1 MQTKEIYLKR
11 IFSTFIIF
19 TLILVFII
27 NEYFNTPERYGDDIF
42 LIQGS
47 ILSVIVTIILINF
60 LLFQYNKIIEKIISF
75 KNTYIK
81 LSGFWIIFILSIL
94 YKYLIFQFNI
104 YGNYT
109 DTIEGIFF
117 NNEFNDY
124 KLYNYI
130 AYFFYNLSPNHNAYL
145 FIFNNVLG
153 SISLSFFYLIL
164 KNINKFTSLNHIV
177 VILIMMYMPM
187 IALETILRVD
197 MLYIF
202 LLITSIYTIILIVDY
217 PTKINIMIFL
227 SIMLL
232 MTFTREQTF
241 YFLPLYL
248 IYILINNFDKK
259 VFVSLSLIIIVT
271 IPSLLIADSNQKN
284 YGVSSKYRDFHL
296 IVKMAQYGYLNE
308 NIIKGYENKL
318 STDAQ
323 GLLHEIKHVYE
334 TNILPHKR
342 KSSVNSEAYSYYLFR
357 PDQETIRQKSLI
369 TESNVDVDKIHNLII
384 NQLSLLLS
392 KQNSID
398 LQTFDKKISSLKNN
412 LTKQREK
419 EMLMFIKSLI
429 IHQYLTKTEKVL
441 GNTMMCK
448 INDTNQYK
456 INCLIGIV
464 KSIVNKKYIKNR
476 SDNWYYTKTAFQF
489 ALMPNDNNI
498 GYSQHNKIHKVQEI
512 ILAMPTLYLTQST
525 LTTTSITGRVP
536 IPVNIGSSQDFYNNN
551 IIPYIFIEKPFQKLY
566 RTPINFWYIFAIWSL
581 ILSIFFM
588 KNIKKRNAHIFMALV
603 PLYYGYFLSF
613 ATYAEFMRLMIPII
627 PFVIYNFMCVI
638 KFLCESYL
646 PKYTI
651 KS

>member
-248 IYILINNFDKK
+248 IYIFNI
-259 VFVSLSLIIIVT
+259 
-271 IPSLLIADSNQKN
+271 
-284 YGVSSKYRDFHL
+284 
-296 IVKMAQYGYLNE
+296 YLN
-308 NIIKGYENKL
+308 
-318 STDAQ
+318 
-323 GLLHEIKHVYE
+323 
-334 TNILPHKR
+334 
-342 KSSVNSEAYSYYLFR
+342 
-357 PDQETIRQKSLI
+357 
-369 TESNVDVDKIHNLII
+369 
-384 NQLSLLLS
+384 
-392 KQNSID
+392 
-398 LQTFDKKISSLKNN
+398 
-412 LTKQREK
+412 
-419 EMLMFIKSLI
+419 
-429 IHQYLTKTEKVL
+429 
-441 GNTMMCK
+441 
-448 INDTNQYK
+448 
-456 INCLIGIV
+456 
-464 KSIVNKKYIKNR
+464 
-476 SDNWYYTKTAFQF
+476 
-489 ALMPNDNNI
+489 
-498 GYSQHNKIHKVQEI
+498 
-512 ILAMPTLYLTQST
+512 
-525 LTTTSITGRVP
+525 
-536 IPVNIGSSQDFYNNN
+536 
-551 IIPYIFIEKPFQKLY
+551 
-566 RTPINFWYIFAIWSL
+566 
-581 ILSIFFM
+581 
-588 KNIKKRNAHIFMALV
+588 
-603 PLYYGYFLSF
+603 
-613 ATYAEFMRLMIPII
+613 
-627 PFVIYNFMCVI
+627 
-638 KFLCESYL
+638 
-646 PKYTI
+646 
-651 KS
+651 